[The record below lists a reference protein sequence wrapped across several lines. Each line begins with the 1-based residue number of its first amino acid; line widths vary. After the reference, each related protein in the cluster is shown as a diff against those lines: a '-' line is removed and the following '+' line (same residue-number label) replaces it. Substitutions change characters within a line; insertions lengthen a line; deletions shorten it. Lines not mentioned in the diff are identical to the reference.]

1 MIPPNTM
8 CRPPKPAARHQ
19 FPQAGGPSSAA
30 APTIMK
36 HSPITGTTR
45 TENAPPVT
53 NPVPYSRSHVPGSA
67 CHTLAR
73 YSTTVNRPP
82 TAIGAR
88 KLSQKRRP
96 GPERIGSSTAYAL
109 RTIVQPPMASA
120 TIAAPN
126 QVASQS
132 SGVRWRAATSAAAN
146 AGGPTAISAR
156 TEEDTPEIQ
165 PHSNHDCRLLL
176 GKKY

>member
-53 NPVPYSRSHVPGSA
+53 NPGPYSRSHVPGSA

-109 RTIVQPPMASA
+109 RSEEHTSELQ
-120 TIAAPN
+120 
-126 QVASQS
+126 SQS
-132 SGVRWRAATSAAAN
+132 NLV
-146 AGGPTAISAR
+146 
-156 TEEDTPEIQ
+156 
-165 PHSNHDCRLLL
+165 CRLLL
-176 GKKY
+176 EKKKKNKRLRHVDHKRVS